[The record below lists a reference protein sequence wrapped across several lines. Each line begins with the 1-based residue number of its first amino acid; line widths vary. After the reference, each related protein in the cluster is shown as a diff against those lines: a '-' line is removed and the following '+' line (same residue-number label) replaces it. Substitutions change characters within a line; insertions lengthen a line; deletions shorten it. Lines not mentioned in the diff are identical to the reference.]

1 MELVGIIVV
10 NIGSG
15 EEARSVYPLLR
26 AEDRLFTRRWESVR
40 LSSARLVFHGFPDR
54 VSTFE

>member
-1 MELVGIIVV
+1 MIIL

-15 EEARSVYPLLR
+15 EEVKSVFHILCAKDQFFKR
-26 AEDRLFTRRWESVR
+26 QWESIS

>member
-1 MELVGIIVV
+1 MELVGIIIL

-15 EEARSVYPLLR
+15 EEVKSVFHILCAKDQFFKR
-26 AEDRLFTRRWESVR
+26 QWESIS
-40 LSSARLVFHGFPDR
+40 LCSARLVFHGFPDR